1 MRDGKGFADDI
12 GGRITI
18 VSVDL
23 LPKEDEPEKVEGKV
37 VCEIDITEGVYS
49 SQLQVHIE
57 HADLR
62 LNRYGER
69 VWVHTWRMLSI
80 LDRYVCYASSSV

>member
-18 VSVDL
+18 VSIDL

-37 VCEIDITEGVYS
+37 VCEIDITEGVCS
-49 SQLQVHIE
+49 PQLLHIE
-57 HADLR
+57 HVGLR

-69 VWVHTWRMLSI
+69 ARIHTRRLLSVLGRHVSYI
-80 LDRYVCYASSSV
+80 SSSL